1 MNVNTWVKRVRHFVK
16 YRGRGP
22 VALLNRE
29 AKGRM
34 IRAIVEEYL
43 GRPVRGMRVLDI
55 GCGNGGISGHFV
67 KQGNEVFGVD
77 VDDKRKGQD
86 LGFSFRLVD
95 SEVLPFDDQSF
106 DLVLSH
112 HVIEHVA
119 DQRLHLAEIKR
130 VLKPSGSCYLATPN
144 KTSPLMEGH
153 IGNDRVLRHAQMQPL
168 FERSGFQVKEY
179 SLEVLSR
186 PDAFF
191 AEKRYGRFI
200 PRRAA
205 EALRPW
211 YPSHLFML
219 RPFGS

>member
-1 MNVNTWVKRVRHFVK
+1 MSVRGIINKARHFAK

-34 IRAIVEEYL
+34 IRAIVEDFA
-43 GRPVRGMRVLDI
+43 GRPASGLTILDI
-55 GCGNGGISGHFV
+55 GCGNGGISNHFS

-86 LGFSFRLVD
+86 LGFEFRLVE
-95 SEVLPFDDQSF
+95 SERLPFENQRF
-106 DLVLSH
+106 DLVISH
-112 HVIEHVA
+112 HVIEHVP
-119 DQRLHLAEIKR
+119 DQALHLAEIRR
-130 VLKPSGSCYLATPN
+130 VLKPTGLCYLATPN
-144 KTSPLMEGH
+144 KTSPFMEGH
-153 IGNDRVLRHAQMQPL
+153 IGNEWVLRHAQMQPL
-168 FERSGFQVKEY
+168 FERCGFDVKEY
-179 SLEVLSR
+179 SFDVLSR
-186 PDAFF
+186 PDEFF

-200 PRRAA
+200 PKRAA

-219 RPFGS
+219 RPL